1 MPNGKN
7 GAGGPNAV
15 PLVARGQNSDLELAV
30 ERSLEAMKTVLEIPQ
45 RLGSAKYQNAKVS

>member
-30 ERSLEAMKTVLEIPQ
+30 ERSLEAMRTVLDILQ
-45 RLGSAKYQNAKVS
+45 RLGSAT